1 MSKFISLNKVSK
13 IYFKKSKI
21 KALNNIN
28 LNLSLGKIYSLI
40 GPSGS
45 GKSTLLNMLSLID
58 KPSTGTIKIENKL
71 INYDNQDKN
80 DLYRSSSIGII
91 YQNYNLLNDFTALEN
106 VSLASL
112 ALKDN
117 LKLSEN
123 NARKTLIK
131 LGLSKRL
138 NHYSSELSGGEN
150 QRVAIARAIINKP
163 KIILADEPTGNLDL
177 KTAKSV
183 FSTLLSLKKS
193 NRLIIFA
200 THNRVFADMSDCKIE
215 MIDGSIKSIHGKLQQ
230 I

>member
-28 LNLSLGKIYSLI
+28 LNLSLGKIYSLV

-58 KPSTGTIKIENKL
+58 KPSRGTIKIENKL

-215 MIDGSIKSIHGKLQQ
+215 MIDGSIKSVHGKLQQ

>member
-28 LNLSLGKIYSLI
+28 LNLSLGKIYSLV

-215 MIDGSIKSIHGKLQQ
+215 MIDGSIKSVHGKLQQ

>member
-1 MSKFISLNKVSK
+1 MNNSVSLKKISK

-28 LNLSLGKIYSLI
+28 LNFKIGRVYSLI

-45 GKSTLLNMLSLID
+45 GKSTLLNLLSLID
-58 KPSTGTIKIENKL
+58 KPSSGSIVIKNKI
-71 INYDNQDKN
+71 INYDNQNEN

-106 VSLASL
+106 VSLAEL
-112 ALKDN
+112 ALNNNSKT
-117 LKLSEN
+117 SEI
-123 NARKTLIK
+123 NAKKTLHN
-131 LGLSKRL
+131 LGLSNRVY
-138 NHYSSELSGGEN
+138 HYPTELSGGEN

-177 KTAKSV
+177 KNAKTV
-183 FSTLLSLKKS
+183 FKNLLLSL
-193 NRLIIFA
+193 
-200 THNRVFADMSDCKIE
+200 
-215 MIDGSIKSIHGKLQQ
+215 IH

>member
-1 MSKFISLNKVSK
+1 MSNFISLNKVSK
-13 IYFKKSKI
+13 NYFKKSKI

-58 KPSTGTIKIENKL
+58 KPSNGSIKIENKL
-71 INYDNQDKN
+71 VNYDNPDKN

-117 LKLSEN
+117 LKSSEN
-123 NARKTLIK
+123 NARKTLIN

-138 NHYSSELSGGEN
+138 NHFPTELSGGEN
-150 QRVAIARAIINKP
+150 QRVAIARAIVNKP

-177 KTAKSV
+177 KNAKSV
-183 FSTLLSLKKS
+183 FKTLLSLKRD

-215 MIDGSIKSIHGKLQQ
+215 MIDGSIKSING
-230 I
+230 